1 MSFSDKNPACTA
13 YASSGNLA
21 GEMLRYIIERDD
33 PRLRFPVGPD
43 ALPFLGWRT
52 SVSDEDW
59 IGLGALERDADY
71 FERVFLD
78 TGVDLL
84 AVMSGS
90 HGHHSGMTF

>member
-1 MSFSDKNPACTA
+1 
-13 YASSGNLA
+13 
-21 GEMLRYIIERDD
+21 MLRRYIIERDD

-90 HGHHSGMTF
+90 RGHHSAMTF